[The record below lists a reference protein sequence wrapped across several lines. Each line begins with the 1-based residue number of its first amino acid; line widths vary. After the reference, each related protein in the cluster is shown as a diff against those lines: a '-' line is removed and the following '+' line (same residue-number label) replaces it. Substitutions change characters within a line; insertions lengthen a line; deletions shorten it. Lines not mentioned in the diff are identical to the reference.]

1 MLSLSKL
8 ATKSVS
14 TTVLSRSYSK
24 IRELSATVPGKM
36 PQVCSPEEVVGC
48 IKSGDKVWVHL
59 GPCSPLGLLNAVCKV
74 GNSAP
79 VLRV

>member
-48 IKSGDKVWVHL
+48 IKSGDRVWVHL

-74 GNSAP
+74 GNPAP